1 MYLSETHGTFWLDRR
16 KFLLRKKQLG
26 EKENGP
32 TSVVLQHF
40 SASSMFALH
49 VKSRIDDMSMTPR
62 DRSSIM
68 PRECFTFSLPEFL
81 SVPIKL
87 ATSLHSSLRMSP
99 FLPSDHIP
107 LFDVCSKYL
116 SIHRLEF
123 SLINIRRIVAKTVLA
138 CTRHIAVEK
147 YVAIR
152 TKALALTNGSE
163 LMEGDVKLAM
173 SALISACHECNTN
186 LCTVMSVIWHRLSP
200 NGTEKT
206 HMNIILALHLLKNLI
221 SYGVSISV
229 PHCVRFTLCLMT
241 QPKYV
246 AFINAYAA
254 SDCDN

>member
-1 MYLSETHGTFWLDRR
+1 
-16 KFLLRKKQLG
+16 LRKKQLG

-68 PRECFTFSLPEFL
+68 P
-81 SVPIKL
+81 
-87 ATSLHSSLRMSP
+87 H
-99 FLPSDHIP
+99 HIP

-229 PHCVRFTLCLMT
+229 PRCVRFTLYLMT